1 MNEKA
6 SFIYLHGFASSP
18 SSSKAKYFAD
28 HLHAEKA
35 QVSIPDLNGSS
46 FEKLTLSSQLQI
58 IDNQFD
64 QFNRF
69 DPASDSPVNNKVV
82 MIGSSMG
89 GLLAVLKTI
98 RSPQVAAL
106 VLMAPG
112 FGLMKRWP
120 DLFGENTLAD
130 WKHQG
135 SLNVYHH
142 GAGSYLPL
150 AYQFIDDAERY
161 QTDNLKVS
169 VPTILFHGRNDATVP
184 IVESEDFHDK
194 NNERVEFHA
203 LDDDHQLLAS
213 LDYIWE
219 HSRSFLKLLKLL

>member
-1 MNEKA
+1 MTEKP
-6 SFIYLHGFASSP
+6 SFIYLHGFASGP
-18 SSSKAKYFAD
+18 SSSKAKYFD
-28 HLHAEKA
+28 EHLRSESAR
-35 QVSIPDLNGSS
+35 VSIPDLNGSS

-64 QFNRF
+64 PSNK
-69 DPASDSPVNNKVV
+69 KVV

-89 GLLAVLKTI
+89 GLLAVLKSIGST
-98 RSPQVAAL
+98 QVAAL

-130 WKHQG
+130 WKQHG
-135 SLNVYHH
+135 ALDVYHH
-142 GAGSYLPL
+142 GTGSYLPL
-150 AYQFIDDAERY
+150 GYQFIDDAARY
-161 QTDNLKVS
+161 QTDNLRVS
-169 VPTILFHGRNDATVP
+169 VPTILFHGKNDATVP
-184 IVESEDFHDK
+184 IVESEDFHDS
-194 NNERVEFHA
+194 NIDQVEFHP

-219 HSRSFLKLLKLL
+219 HSRSFLKRLNLL

>member
-1 MNEKA
+1 MTEKT

-18 SSSKAKYFAD
+18 SSSKAKYFD
-28 HLHAEKA
+28 EHLRSESAR
-35 QVSIPDLNGSS
+35 VSIPDLNGSS

-64 QFNRF
+64 HVKSSNK
-69 DPASDSPVNNKVV
+69 KVV

-89 GLLAVLKTI
+89 GLLAVLKSI
-98 RSPQVAAL
+98 RCSQVVAL

-130 WKHQG
+130 WKQQG

-142 GAGSYLPL
+142 GVGSYLPL
-150 AYQFIDDAERY
+150 AYQFIDDAARY
-161 QTDNLKVS
+161 QTDNLRVS
-169 VPTILFHGRNDATVP
+169 VPTILFHGRSDATVP
-184 IVESEDFHDK
+184 IVESEDFHD
-194 NNERVEFHA
+194 NNIDQVEFHP

-219 HSRSFLKLLKLL
+219 HSRSFLQRLNLL